1 MDWLDL
7 LAVQGTLKCL
17 VQYHNS
23 KASILWHSSFFTVQL
38 SHQFFK
44 YRNTFLVFTLP
55 TPLVGFCSCTCFHK
69 RRRTTPD
76 TLQSEYLR
84 SGLWATTQESFSVE
98 KVSEWPPQEMRSNIS
113 KFGKDLTSHYLCVY
127 AWSTSIYKYL
137 KDSKKHSHSSR
148 GFLTYVSLLT
158 KLKIRCIGPRI
169 GHTAQYLWARWRHP
183 FFS

>member
-1 MDWLDL
+1 MSQFFTSGGQSRSFSFSISPSNKYSGLISFRMDWLDL

-127 AWSTSIYKYL
+127 A
-137 KDSKKHSHSSR
+137 
-148 GFLTYVSLLT
+148 
-158 KLKIRCIGPRI
+158 
-169 GHTAQYLWARWRHP
+169 
-183 FFS
+183 